1 MGSIPPGPSVGGSI
15 PISAGQQGSSGSTA
29 LPKWFIPT
37 ATANPGTS
45 PTKVTS
51 F

>member
-15 PISAGQQGSSGSTA
+15 PISAGQQGTSGSTA

-37 ATANPGTS
+37 ATAR
-45 PTKVTS
+45 KLQDLAFVI
-51 F
+51 